1 MEIQYSKSEQ
11 ETLRIG
17 EKIGRQLHPP
27 RVILLYGEL
36 GSGKTV
42 LVRGLAQGLAV
53 QDPTLVRSP
62 SFTLVNQYASKEG
75 TIYHIDF
82 YRLEGPKD
90 FFSIG
95 LEEIFASHSIVI
107 IEWAEK
113 LLLEPENPLK
123 IRICPNADPDTRRL
137 EIEGGFNPGDA

>member
-11 ETLRIG
+11 ETLQIG
-17 EKIGRQLHPP
+17 EEIGRKLHPP

-42 LVRGLAQGLAV
+42 LVRGLAKGLGMK
-53 QDPTLVRSP
+53 DPTRVRSP
-62 SFTLVNQYASKEG
+62 SFTLVNEYAGKEG

-82 YRLEGPKD
+82 YRLEGPREL
-90 FFSIG
+90 FSIG
-95 LEEIFASHSIVI
+95 LEEILATPSIVI

-113 LLLEPENPLK
+113 LSLELENPLK
-123 IRICPNADPDTRRL
+123 IRIRPNASPDTRRL
-137 EIEGGFNPGDA
+137 EIEGISY

>member
-1 MEIQYSKSEQ
+1 MEIQHSKSEQ
-11 ETLRIG
+11 ETLQIG
-17 EKIGRQLHPP
+17 EKLGRKLHPP

-42 LVRGLAQGLAV
+42 LVRGLAKGLGMR
-53 QDPTLVRSP
+53 DPTLVHSP
-62 SFTLVNQYASKEG
+62 SFTLVNQYAGKES

-82 YRLEGPKD
+82 YRLEGPRD
-90 FFSIG
+90 LFSIG
-95 LEEIFASHSIVI
+95 LEEILATPSIVI

-123 IRICPNADPDTRRL
+123 IRIRPNSSPDTRRL
-137 EIEGGFNPGDA
+137 EIEDG

>member
-1 MEIQYSKSEQ
+1 MEVQYSKSEQ
-11 ETLRIG
+11 ETLQIG
-17 EKIGRQLHPP
+17 EKIGQKIHPP

-42 LVRGLAQGLAV
+42 LVRGLAQGLGV
-53 QDPTLVRSP
+53 KDPTLVRSP
-62 SFTLVNQYASKEG
+62 SFTLVNQYTGTEG

-95 LEEIFASHSIVI
+95 LEEILASYSIII

-113 LLLEPENPLK
+113 LLLEPENPLR
-123 IRICPNADPDTRRL
+123 IRIRPNADPDARRL
-137 EIEGGFNPGDA
+137 EIEGS

>member
-1 MEIQYSKSEQ
+1 MEIQHSKSEQ
-11 ETLRIG
+11 ETLQIG
-17 EKIGRQLHPP
+17 EKLGRKLHPP

-42 LVRGLAQGLAV
+42 LVRGLAKGLGM
-53 QDPTLVRSP
+53 QDPTLVHSP
-62 SFTLVNQYASKEG
+62 SFTLVNQYAGKES

-82 YRLEGPKD
+82 YRLEGPRD
-90 FFSIG
+90 LFSIG
-95 LEEIFASHSIVI
+95 LEEILATPSIVI

-123 IRICPNADPDTRRL
+123 IRIRPNSSPDTRRL
-137 EIEGGFNPGDA
+137 EIEDG